1 MSRVRIDREDRESNP
16 NGSAIEWLLI
26 VKLAAPILELN
37 DRWWHAQN
45 TDSAGGK
52 SEAPLVGL
60 GVVETQG
67 EKLKVTCGAI
77 GLEFGQIGA
86 AIPHLVDN

>member
-1 MSRVRIDREDRESNP
+1 M
-16 NGSAIEWLLI
+16 
-26 VKLAAPILELN
+26 
-37 DRWWHAQN
+37 
-45 TDSAGGK
+45 
-52 SEAPLVGL
+52 GL